1 MTKICLIP
9 AREGSKRIKNKNIKK
24 FFGKPIIYWSIKAA
38 KKSKCFSRII
48 VSTDSKKISKIAKKY
63 GAEVPF
69 LRPKNLSGDYVQLKP
84 VLQHAIKKLG
94 GTKTINNVCCVIAHA
109 PLIDP
114 VDLRNGLKILIRK
127 KLIMFCHQQNMI
139 TQSNTF
145 LKSKKMDF

>member
-1 MTKICLIP
+1 MNNICIIP
-9 AREGSKRIKNKNIKK
+9 ARKNSKRVKNKNIKK

-94 GTKTINNVCCVIAHA
+94 GTKTINNVCC
-109 PLIDP
+109 LIN
-114 VDLRNGLKILIRK
+114 VSKISNILK
-127 KLIMFCHQQNMI
+127 
-139 TQSNTF
+139 
-145 LKSKKMDF
+145 